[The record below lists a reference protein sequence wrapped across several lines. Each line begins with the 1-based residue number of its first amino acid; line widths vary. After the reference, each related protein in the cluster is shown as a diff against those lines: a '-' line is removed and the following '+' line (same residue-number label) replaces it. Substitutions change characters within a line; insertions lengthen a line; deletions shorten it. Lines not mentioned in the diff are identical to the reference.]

1 MTLAILRRLATLL
14 AILLAMTLMIFVL
27 QALVPSDPV
36 RLALGPTAP
45 LSAVIARRH
54 ELGLDQPLPVQY
66 ARFLAGLAQLDLG
79 VSIRTHRPV
88 LQDIAIFLPASLEL
102 AIAALALGVPIGL
115 TYGMLA
121 VLGRRTQLVRLA
133 LITAASLPIFFS
145 GMLLLD
151 LFWFTLHLLPSG
163 GRLSLAQEA
172 AAGGG
177 FVLAEALRG
186 GHARLAADAIA
197 HLALPA
203 TTLMLPIAV
212 GVGRTFAAALR
223 TVEGQIYIRTARA
236 KGLSERA
243 IFWRHMVR
251 NAAGPVLSIIALQIA
266 ILLGNLVIVERIF
279 AWPGLG
285 AYGALA
291 IGSGDLPAIQGVS
304 IVFAVIYIVVSALI
318 ELLQVACDPRL
329 ALRR

>member
-1 MTLAILRRLATLL
+1 MMLAILRRLATLL

-27 QALVPSDPV
+27 QALVPNDPV
-36 RLALGPTAP
+36 RVALGPTAP

-54 ELGLDQPLPVQY
+54 ELGLDQPLPAQY
-66 ARFLAGLAQLDLG
+66 AHYLASLARLDLG

-102 AIAALALGVPIGL
+102 AAAALALGIPIGL
-115 TYGMLA
+115 AYGAFTL
-121 VLGRRTQLVRLA
+121 LGPRTQLVRLA
-133 LITAASLPIFFS
+133 LIACSSLPIFFS

-151 LFWFTLHLLPSG
+151 LFWFDLHLLPSG
-163 GRLSLAQEA
+163 GRLSLAREA
-172 AAGGG
+172 VAGGR
-177 FVLAEALRG
+177 FVLTDALLG
-186 GHARLAADAIA
+186 GHVRLAADAIA

-212 GVGRTFAAALR
+212 GVGRTFAATLQ

-236 KGLSERA
+236 KGLSERD

-266 ILLGNLVIVERIF
+266 ILTGNLVIVERIF

-291 IGSGDLPAIQGVS
+291 IGSSDLPAIQGVS
-304 IVFAVIYIVVSALI
+304 IVFAVSYILVSALI
-318 ELLQVACDPRL
+318 ELLQVACDPRI